1 MTKPRHLIN
10 PRTEGFALAALL
22 GLGLAL
28 VAFQDVADDQNEP
41 DGQASDWKILKALRT
56 GGDPAKPLG
65 PDWVKD
71 GLTEATALGSLTVL
85 TAGTAV
91 VSGGLLIAGKR
102 REAAILA
109 ATFAGGL
116 LLSEGLKN
124 LFKRGRPPAE
134 YRAAEA
140 VNESFPSGHALLSA
154 ATFLSLGLIVANTA
168 SGTALRAYALACAA
182 GTAATV
188 GFSRVYLGVHWTND
202 VLGGWAAGSAWAMS
216 CWLVGRK
223 PSD

>member
-1 MTKPRHLIN
+1 MPKARHLIN
-10 PRTEGFALAALL
+10 PRTEGFALAAVL

-28 VAFQDVADDQNEP
+28 VAFQDVADDQNEA

-56 GGDPAKPLG
+56 DGDPKRPLG
-65 PDWVKD
+65 PDWVKES
-71 GLTEATALGSLTVL
+71 LTETSALGGLAVLAGATA
-85 TAGTAV
+85 A

-109 ATFAGGL
+109 ATFAGAL
-116 LLSEGLKN
+116 ALSEGLKN
-124 LFKRGRPPAE
+124 IFKRGRPPAE

-154 ATFLSLGLIVANTA
+154 ATFLSLGLIVANAA

-182 GTAATV
+182 AGGAAV
-188 GFSRVYLGVHWTND
+188 GFSRIYLGVHWTND
-202 VLGGWAAGSAWAMS
+202 VLGGWAAGSAWAAA

-223 PSD
+223 PT